1 MIPQIA
7 GEDELAAANAL
18 NGTIENLTVITGPAI
33 GAGLLALG
41 SPGIVFVDQRRELRP
56 VGAARRRG

>member
-7 GEDELAAANAL
+7 DEDELAAANAL

-33 GAGLLALG
+33 GAGLLAARLARHR
-41 SPGIVFVDQRRELRP
+41 VRDQRRELRCCRP
-56 VGAARRRG
+56 